1 METSYEFLI
10 FSLWRSGYRESCF
23 SSTVAHKQQHGCLVV
38 VTATSRPRGC
48 GFESRLSR
56 LALGISAWFGLFPNV
71 SLMRIYHTFRQRR
84 WLWNSCK
91 GDKMS
96 LGKSKSKAGQKQI
109 IIIIIIIRQ
118 LRPDP
123 DVAQQQM
130 SFVSQATIYSV
141 MTIRLQLSALYGM
154 SRLHLA

>member
-1 METSYEFLI
+1 
-10 FSLWRSGYRESCF
+10 
-23 SSTVAHKQQHGCLVV
+23 
-38 VTATSRPRGC
+38 
-48 GFESRLSR
+48 
-56 LALGISAWFGLFPNV
+56 
-71 SLMRIYHTFRQRR
+71 
-84 WLWNSCK
+84 
-91 GDKMS
+91 MS

>member
-1 METSYEFLI
+1 
-10 FSLWRSGYRESCF
+10 
-23 SSTVAHKQQHGCLVV
+23 
-38 VTATSRPRGC
+38 
-48 GFESRLSR
+48 
-56 LALGISAWFGLFPNV
+56 
-71 SLMRIYHTFRQRR
+71 
-84 WLWNSCK
+84 
-91 GDKMS
+91 MS
-96 LGKSKSKAGQKQI
+96 LGKSKSKVGQKQ